1 METSVSAILS
11 QELTSIIC
19 EHMPLSSKGCGKVT
33 THRRATLKEK
43 HLIIQPWSTI
53 VFEEGLEKHYLCNF
67 FSLALFYLAKMYIL
81 FNNICSNFFIYPCI
95 LGSCKQKPHFFSCIY
110 PYALIGLIW
119 STFIILI
126 VKEDSTCTFLFFLIW
141 YIVRKHWSDKLN
153 YLQTLSSLILDYR
166 FRIGVP
172 WQVLYFANYEHFLT
186 NKRSRGRKANMPM
199 SIIKA
204 RQTN

>member
-53 VFEEGLEKHYLCNF
+53 VFEKGLEKHYLCNF

-81 FNNICSNFFIYPCI
+81 HRILHTIKNTYFRLFTFQAVQECSSMLHI
-95 LGSCKQKPHFFSCIY
+95 L
-110 PYALIGLIW
+110 A
-119 STFIILI
+119 ST
-126 VKEDSTCTFLFFLIW
+126 S
-141 YIVRKHWSDKLN
+141 
-153 YLQTLSSLILDYR
+153 
-166 FRIGVP
+166 
-172 WQVLYFANYEHFLT
+172 A
-186 NKRSRGRKANMPM
+186 
-199 SIIKA
+199 
-204 RQTN
+204 